1 MSVHVEWMGANS
13 VVVELVE
20 NGAEMP
26 DGQLVDQGGA
36 LVFGQD
42 EAIVIEGTP
51 EELQKLAARTLRT
64 VQPHR
69 HANLEVTVKR
79 ARKLAER
86 GSSDDEL
93 ESLKEALDVAL
104 TILGRED
111 LR

>member
-51 EELQKLAARTLRT
+51 EELRKLGQRVVRTLE
-64 VQPHR
+64 PHR
-69 HANLEVTVKR
+69 FANLEREVKR
-79 ARKLAER
+79 ARKAAEGVSNDVEIER
-86 GSSDDEL
+86 L
-93 ESLKEALDVAL
+93 QEALDVAL
-104 TILGRED
+104 TILGRDD